1 MNDQHGEIRIGMGQ
15 IAVEQGNIEANMNRA
30 HGAIKQAAQL
40 GVDIVVLPECSDLGW
55 TFEDAPRLAA
65 PIPGKISD
73 MLAAWALEH
82 RIHVV
87 AGLTERDG
95 ERTYNAAVLIDAEG
109 KLLLKHRK
117 INELDIA
124 HHVYSQGDRL
134 GVADTR
140 FGMVGIDI
148 CADNF
153 PSSLVFG
160 HALARMG
167 ARLILSPS
175 AWAVDA
181 THDNKR
187 QPYGKMWKKA
197 YSTLAKLYDVYVIG
211 VSNVGWITSGPW
223 KGKKC
228 IGNSIAVGPG
238 GKLIAQAPYGVD
250 ADAEAMIVVPV
261 TPVELKLWG
270 TEFPRYLKKKG
281 YHGI

>member
-1 MNDQHGEIRIGMGQ
+1 MDMIICMAQ
-15 IAVEQGNIEANMNRA
+15 ILVEGGNVDANMARA
-30 HGAIKQAAQL
+30 KARIVEAAKANAS
-40 GVDIVVLPECSDLGW
+40 IVVLPECMDLGW
-55 TFEDAPRLAA
+55 TFEDAPRLAR
-65 PIPGKISD
+65 PIPGERSD
-73 MLAAWALEH
+73 MLAAWAKEH

-95 ERTYNAAVLIDAEG
+95 DRIYNSAILIDDKGE
-109 KLLLKHRK
+109 LLLKHRK

-124 HHVYSQGDRL
+124 HHLYALGDRM

-140 FGMVGIDI
+140 FGKIGIDI

-153 PSSLVFG
+153 PSSLVLG

-167 ARLILSPS
+167 ARIILSPS

-181 THDNKR
+181 NHDNKR
-187 QPYGKMWKKA
+187 HPYGGMWKRV
-197 YSTLAKLYDVYVIG
+197 YSTLAKLYDLYVIG

-238 GKLIAQAPYGVD
+238 GKLLAHGPHGVD
-250 ADAEAMIVVPV
+250 AEALVIVHVR
-261 TPVELKLWG
+261 PVELKTWG
-270 TEFPRYLKKKG
+270 TGFSRFLSKKG
-281 YHGI
+281 YRGI